1 MATMTAYRLTG
12 WQQPPEFVEVPVPT
26 PGPGEV
32 LLRVGGVGLCHS
44 DFIFMDSPSGYLPY
58 DLPFTLG
65 HEIAGWVA
73 DAGPGVA
80 GLADG
85 QAVAVAG
92 IHSCGRCR
100 WCLRGADNY
109 CVDGWKGRGYG
120 EDGGLAELIAV
131 PARELVPLPTL
142 DPRHVAP
149 LTDAGTTSY
158 HAVKK
163 VLPKLYA
170 GCTAVVIG
178 VGGLG
183 AYAVQWLR
191 LLSGARVVAVDVSEQ
206 RLALARSL
214 GAHETVPGG
223 DGGAGRLGALLGPDR
238 AAGVFDFVGTDDTAA
253 LALGAAATM
262 GAVALVGAGGGT
274 AAVRWLGV
282 PFECDVFIP
291 QAATIADLHEVVA
304 LAETGAVRVEVEQF
318 GFADA
323 PEAYRRFRVGELTSR
338 AVVLPNG

>member
-1 MATMTAYRLTG
+1 MATMRAYRLTG
-12 WQQPPEFVEVPVPT
+12 WQQPPGFDEVPVPE
-26 PGPGEV
+26 PGPDEV
-32 LLRVGGVGLCHS
+32 LVKVAGVGLCHS
-44 DFIFMDSPSGYLPY
+44 DFIFLDSPAGMLPY

-65 HEIAGWVA
+65 HEITGWVA
-73 DAGPGVA
+73 EVGGAVTDLPA
-80 GLADG
+80 G

-100 WCLRGADNY
+100 FCLRGADNY
-109 CVDGWKGRGYG
+109 CVNGWKGRGYG
-120 EDGGLAELIAV
+120 EDGGLASYVVV
-131 PARELVPLPTL
+131 PRRELVPLPSL
-142 DPRHVAP
+142 DPRVAAP

-158 HAVKK
+158 HAVKR

-170 GCTAVVIG
+170 GSTAVVIG

-191 LLSGARVVAVDVSEQ
+191 LLSPARVVAVDLSEQ
-206 RLALARSL
+206 RLALAGEL
-214 GAHETVPGG
+214 GAHETVPATDPRALGG
-223 DGGAGRLGALLGPDR
+223 VR
-238 AAGVFDFVGTDDTAA
+238 AAGVFDFVGTDETAR
-253 LALGAAATM
+253 LALGVADTL
-262 GAVALVGAGGGT
+262 GAVAMVGAGGGT

-304 LAETGAVRVEVEQF
+304 LAEQGGVRIEVEQF
-318 GFADA
+318 AFDDA
-323 PEAYRRFRVGELTSR
+323 PSAYQRFRAGDLRSR